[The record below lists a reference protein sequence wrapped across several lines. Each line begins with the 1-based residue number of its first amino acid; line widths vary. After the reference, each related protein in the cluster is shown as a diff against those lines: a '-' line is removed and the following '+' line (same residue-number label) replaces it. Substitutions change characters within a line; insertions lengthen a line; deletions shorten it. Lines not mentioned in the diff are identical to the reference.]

1 MAQSGDQSDEIL
13 RKIDFC
19 LEGPYLTKLGILLRD
34 SYSKKY
40 KQTIETRLWK
50 GRALH
55 IKFCIFLYI
64 MYYFYFSIEC
74 FIPP

>member
-40 KQTIETRLWK
+40 KQTIETRL
-50 GRALH
+50 
-55 IKFCIFLYI
+55 
-64 MYYFYFSIEC
+64 
-74 FIPP
+74 